1 MKLAVMKNK
10 GAAAIAD
17 NGYVLLSKLGFTG
30 SLEQLISTG
39 SSGLVEIK
47 NKLASYNEFIPY
59 KNEELD
65 APLRMPGKIVAIG
78 LNYIDHASESKM
90 ELPKHPLVF
99 TKFNSS
105 ITGPF
110 DPIIIPSSV
119 TDKVD
124 YEVELAVII
133 SKRTK
138 NVSKEN
144 ALQYVFGYTIINDVS
159 ARDIQFADG
168 QWVRGKSL
176 DTFCP
181 MGPFLITTDEINDP
195 QDIQLT
201 CTVNNEI
208 LQNASTKDMI
218 FGVADLI
225 SILSRSFTFEPGDI
239 ISTGTPSGVGFI
251 RKPPIYLRN
260 DDVMKTEVQHI
271 GKLINKVK
279 VL

>member
-1 MKLAVMKNK
+1 MKLAVIKNK
-10 GAAAIAD
+10 GAAVVTSK
-17 NGYVLLSKLGFTG
+17 GYVLLSKLGFIG
-30 SLEQLISTG
+30 SLEQLILAG
-39 SSGLVEIK
+39 SEVLSDIK
-47 NKLASYNEFIPY
+47 NKLAQSKEFISY
-59 KNEELD
+59 KDEELD
-65 APLRMPGKIVAIG
+65 APLRKPGKIVAIG

-110 DPIIIPSSV
+110 DPIIIPSSL
-119 TDKVD
+119 TEKVD
-124 YEVELAVII
+124 FEAELAVVIG
-133 SKRTK
+133 KEAK
-138 NVSKEN
+138 NVSKES
-144 ALQYVFGYTIINDVS
+144 ALDYIFGYTIINDVS

-181 MGPFLITTDEINDP
+181 MGPYIVTADEISDP
-195 QDIQLT
+195 QNLALT
-201 CTVNNEI
+201 CTVNNNL

-218 FGVADLI
+218 FSVADLI
-225 SILSRSFTFEPGDI
+225 SILSKSFTYEPGDI

-251 RKPPIYLRN
+251 RKPPVYLQN
-260 DDVMKTEVQHI
+260 GDVMVTEIQQI

-279 VL
+279 TI

>member
-124 YEVELAVII
+124 YEV
-133 SKRTK
+133 
-138 NVSKEN
+138 
-144 ALQYVFGYTIINDVS
+144 
-159 ARDIQFADG
+159 
-168 QWVRGKSL
+168 
-176 DTFCP
+176 
-181 MGPFLITTDEINDP
+181 
-195 QDIQLT
+195 
-201 CTVNNEI
+201 
-208 LQNASTKDMI
+208 
-218 FGVADLI
+218 
-225 SILSRSFTFEPGDI
+225 
-239 ISTGTPSGVGFI
+239 
-251 RKPPIYLRN
+251 
-260 DDVMKTEVQHI
+260 
-271 GKLINKVK
+271 
-279 VL
+279 